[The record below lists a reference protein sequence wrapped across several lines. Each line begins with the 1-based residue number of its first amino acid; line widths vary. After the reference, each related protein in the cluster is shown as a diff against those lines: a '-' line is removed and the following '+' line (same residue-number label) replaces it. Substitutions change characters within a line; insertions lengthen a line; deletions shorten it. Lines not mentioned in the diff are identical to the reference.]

1 MVLSEYKPALVTG
14 ASSGVGA
21 ACVRALREKGLDVVA
36 LARREDRLAPLAKE
50 TGCRILV
57 QDLMDTDAIY
67 TELPGLHADILVNN
81 AGLGRGYD
89 GFLKSTPGEID
100 QMVNLN
106 VSAAFHVV
114 RAVAEGMAKR
124 KSGHIVQ
131 IGSIAALYPIGLP
144 VYGGTKSAIHM
155 FSQHFRIE
163 LAGTGVRH
171 TEICP
176 GRIATEFFDAAFKAE
191 KDRDAFLSGYSPLQ
205 PDDIAAA
212 VLFAIDTPWHVNVS
226 NIELTPTEQVPGGA
240 LIKQARPK

>member
-1 MVLSEYKPALVTG
+1 MVLSEYKTALVTG
-14 ASSGVGA
+14 ASSGIGA

-50 TGCRILV
+50 TGCRIMV
-57 QDLMDTDAIY
+57 QDLMDTAAIY
-67 TELPGLHADILVNN
+67 TELPSLNADILVNN

-89 GFLKSTPGEID
+89 GFLKSTPDEID

-114 RAVAEGMAKR
+114 RAVAEGMAER

-144 VYGGTKSAIHM
+144 VYGGTKGAIHM

-176 GRIATEFFDAAFKAE
+176 GRIATEFFDSAFKAE

-205 PDDIAAA
+205 PSDIAAA
-212 VLFAIDTPWHVNVS
+212 VLFAVDTPWHVNVS
-226 NIELTPTEQVPGGA
+226 TIELTPTEQAPGGA
-240 LIKQARPK
+240 LIEQARPK

>member
-1 MVLSEYKPALVTG
+1 MVLSEYKTALVTG
-14 ASSGVGA
+14 ASSGIGA

-36 LARREDRLAPLAKE
+36 LARREDRLAFLAKE
-50 TGCRILV
+50 TGCRIMI
-57 QDLMDTDAIY
+57 QDLMDTNAIY
-67 TELPGLHADILVNN
+67 TKLPSLNADILINN
-81 AGLGRGYD
+81 AGLGRGYE
-89 GFLKSTPGEID
+89 GFLKSTASEID

-114 RAVAEGMAKR
+114 RAVAKGMTER

-144 VYGGTKSAIHM
+144 VYGGTKGAIHM

-176 GRIATEFFDAAFKAE
+176 GRIATEFFDTAFKTK
-191 KDRDAFLSGYSPLQ
+191 KDRDAFLSGYSPLE

-212 VLFAIDTPWHVNVS
+212 VLFAIGAPWHVNVS
-226 NIELTPTEQVPGGA
+226 TIELTPTEQVPGGA
-240 LIKQARPK
+240 VIKQVRPK